1 MPRDRLI
8 GRIDLDGLQVFDAVM
23 REGSVTRAADS
34 LALTQPAVSH
44 ALARLRLIFKDP
56 LFVRTAGGVKPTP
69 RALNLWDEVQ
79 DALQVLR
86 RAVMPGE
93 FDPSTAQGT
102 ITLAVN
108 DMIGHLLMPRIVG
121 QLQAQAP
128 HLRLAM
134 PMRTFG
140 ETETRLGQGT
150 LDFAVGL
157 FYSLQ
162 PSMRRRALWA
172 DDYVCLCRRGHPA
185 LGAPWTLESFQALQH
200 VGVSP
205 NGDIFTYA
213 DGALRYAGI
222 ERNVTVLVS
231 HFSCV
236 PPMLQ
241 HTDLIA
247 LLPRFYAQAVAG
259 TYGLELR
266 NPPFTLQ
273 PVKYEL
279 VWHER
284 SERVQSHVWFRDR
297 LAAALGGQAT

>member
-1 MPRDRLI
+1 MTKDKLI
-8 GRIDLDGLQVFDAVM
+8 GRLDLDGLQVFDAVM

-44 ALARLRLIFKDP
+44 ALARLRLIFEDP

-69 RALNLWDEVQ
+69 RAVNLWDEVQ

-86 RAVMPGE
+86 RAVTPGE
-93 FDPSTAQGT
+93 FDPSTAHGT

-108 DMIGHLLMPRIVG
+108 DMIAQLLMPQVVA

-140 ETETRLGQGT
+140 DTETRLGQGT
-150 LDFAVGL
+150 LDFGAGL
-157 FYSLQ
+157 FYSLP
-162 PSMRRRALWA
+162 PSLRRRALWT
-172 DDYVCLCRRGHPA
+172 DRYVCLCREGHPS
-185 LGAPWTLESFQALQH
+185 LREPWTVEAFQSIKQVAI
-200 VGVSP
+200 SP

-241 HTDLIA
+241 DTDLMGF
-247 LLPRFYAQAVAG
+247 LPQFYAKAVAAS
-259 TYGLELR
+259 YGLTLR
-266 NPPFTLQ
+266 EPPFTLP

-284 SERVQSHVWFRDR
+284 SERVPSHVWFRDR
-297 LAAALGGQAT
+297 VVEVLGRDLE